1 MNVVDGLASARAMIL
16 DNFDEPIEYGWA
28 STGASVGQPLPNV
41 FSIGRMAPFQAYFQ
55 LPYRLVV
62 PQGSL

>member
-1 MNVVDGLASARAMIL
+1 MNVVDGLTSTRPMIL
-16 DNFDEPIEYGWA
+16 DNFNEPIKYGWA
-28 STGASVGQPLPNV
+28 STGASVGQPLADV
-41 FSIGRMAPFQAYFQ
+41 FSSGRMAPFQVHFQ